1 MGYITYLSFIVAAA
15 NALVTIYYLAINRI
29 PDLMILFPSFT
40 IWTIFM
46 LGVVSPLGVFLGWLH
61 FKRSPAYRSEMD
73 IAVESN
79 PYNYKL
85 PPGYWKEAL
94 VPLLLELLRLDL
106 KIISKEPLT
115 EAEMNSLKTLQK
127 KLETL
132 IEGGHLGNPKRIL

>member
-94 VPLLLELLRLDL
+94 VPLMLELLRLDL

-115 EAEMNSLKTLQK
+115 EAETSSLKNLQK

-132 IEGGHLGNPKRIL
+132 IEGGHLGDPKRI